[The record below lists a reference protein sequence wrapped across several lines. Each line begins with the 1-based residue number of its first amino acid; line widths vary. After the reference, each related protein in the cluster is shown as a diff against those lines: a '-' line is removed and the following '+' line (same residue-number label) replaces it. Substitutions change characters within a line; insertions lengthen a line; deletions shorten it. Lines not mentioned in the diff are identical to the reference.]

1 MILPGNLEKM
11 AVGLCLFT
19 ILFEFENFFSMK
31 KFNIEY
37 LVIETK
43 TKENPR
49 LLVLYY
55 LDYIFV

>member
-1 MILPGNLEKM
+1 M
-11 AVGLCLFT
+11 ADGLCLFT
-19 ILFEFENFFSMK
+19 ILFEFENFFSK
-31 KFNIEY
+31 LSNENASFKFNIVY